1 MQGALGQSGGT
12 PATWP
17 RRTGHAAAGICK
29 AGCRASRPPLPPG
42 VPFPPQDV
50 RLEAQNFHVQLRWEP
65 DPRTPGEAT
74 YQVEWKR
81 R

>member
-1 MQGALGQSGGT
+1 MAKEDRARGCWDMQSGVQSLT
-12 PATWP
+12 P
-17 RRTGHAAAGICK
+17 
-29 AGCRASRPPLPPG
+29 PPLPPG
-42 VPFPPQDV
+42 LPFPPQDV
-50 RLEAQNFHVQLRWEP
+50 RLEAQNFHVQLWWEQ

>member
-1 MQGALGQSGGT
+1 MV
-12 PATWP
+12 
-17 RRTGHAAAGICK
+17 K
-29 AGCRASRPPLPPG
+29 AGGPTQCGQGGRGTHMLGYAKQGDRASRPPLPPG